1 MTIDTEKPSSEAM
14 VDRKA
19 PLARTSIASHVAG
32 MALPRDHNG
41 QGGCMS
47 EVPVQTSVDDVHA
60 HAHKTGH
67 SWVDLAVALSAIA
80 ISVISLFVAIGHGRT
95 EEKLVAASSW
105 PFLTFQT
112 IKNGLQ
118 AGSRVIDLRVQ
129 NSGVGPARVQWV
141 KMTLDGTP
149 IRNRSELMSRCCD
162 VSAGTAEEQVRLGL
176 VTQNE
181 PIGVLPAREGVDM
194 LAWREL
200 PGNAATWTRLDGIR
214 HHLKTEACYCSV
226 LDECWRSDLTA
237 TAQPHHVERCEPI
250 SDGYTG

>member
-1 MTIDTEKPSSEAM
+1 
-14 VDRKA
+14 
-19 PLARTSIASHVAG
+19 
-32 MALPRDHNG
+32 
-41 QGGCMS
+41 MS

-67 SWVDLAVALSAIA
+67 SSVDLAIALSAIA

-112 IKNGLQ
+112 TRNGLQ

-129 NSGVGPARVQWV
+129 NSGVGPARVQWMR
-141 KMTLDGTP
+141 MTLDGTT
-149 IRNRSELMSRCCD
+149 IRSRADLMSRCCG
-162 VSAGTAEEQVRLGL
+162 VPAGTAEEQVRRGL

-181 PIGVLPAREGVDM
+181 PIGVLPARDGVDV

-200 PGNAATWTRLDGIR
+200 PGNAATWAKLDGVR
-214 HHLKTEACYCSV
+214 HRLKTEACYCSV
-226 LDECWRSDLTA
+226 LDECWSSDLTA
-237 TAQPHHVERCEPI
+237 TAQPHRVDQCEAI
-250 SDGYTG
+250 ADGYTG